1 MSTVHITLVGGQPA
15 PVYNGIK
22 ATSPDK
28 VIYIYSS
35 DSRSIV
41 DNIKSAVDIPCE
53 DIGALD
59 PTDPVKIYAAAS
71 SLAEKFIN
79 DKIILNISG
88 GLKSW
93 TYLFGKVFGSM
104 ANCDVI
110 YIDQNNMLWDYTI
123 MSGKMLEFEYDMHT
137 MFRLYGNPIESNY
150 TRFEDYTDDD
160 RKALKQIEQIRLR
173 FPKNFNDITINLSK
187 ENRHKIKNIH
197 SGRFSD
203 TNGNMIEWAKPRGSS
218 TGWVRLFLRHK
229 GRLQE
234 FLIESPHAVSLVFF
248 SGWFEFKVADMLSK
262 WDKAKEICLNCKFPF
277 RPGLEKN
284 EVDILVNTGN
294 KVLFVECKTQ
304 IYDTTDIDKFCSVVK
319 NYGGVGSKALFIT
332 EAPMKDMPRQKCSDH
347 NILTFS
353 IGGHNLGLNPQQALE
368 KLLDF
373 RLGTINIK

>member
-28 VIYIYSS
+28 VVYIYSS
-35 DSRSIV
+35 DSRSVV

-53 DIGALD
+53 DIGAID
-59 PTDPVKIYAAAS
+59 PTDPAKIYAAAL
-71 SLAEKFIN
+71 SLAEKFMN
-79 DKIILNISG
+79 DKVILNISG

-93 TYLFGKVFGSM
+93 TYKFGKVFGSRT
-104 ANCDVI
+104 NCDVI
-110 YIDQNNMLWDYTI
+110 YIDQNNILWDYST
-123 MSGKMLEFEYDMHT
+123 MSGKKLEFEYDMHT

-150 TRFEDYTDDD
+150 TRFEDYTVDD
-160 RKALKQIEQIRLR
+160 RKALEQIERIRQC
-173 FPKNFNDITINLSK
+173 FPKNFNDLTVNLSK
-187 ENRHKIKNIH
+187 ENKHKVKNIH
-197 SGRFSD
+197 SERFSD
-203 TNGNMIEWAKPRGSS
+203 INGDIIEWARPSGSS
-218 TGWVRLFLRHK
+218 PEWVRLVIRHK

-234 FLIESPHAVSLVFF
+234 FLIESAHAVSLVFF

-262 WDKAKEICLNCKFPF
+262 WDKAKEICLNCRFPF

-304 IYDTTDIDKFCSVVK
+304 IYDTTDIDKFSSVVK

-332 EAPMKDMPRQKCSDH
+332 EAPMKDMAIQKCIDH

-353 IGGHNLGLNPQQALE
+353 INSWNLGLPPQQALE
-368 KLLDF
+368 KLLDL
-373 RLGTINIK
+373 RLDTINIK